1 MRHTRKAAVAV
12 LSAAAIA
19 AALAGCSQKSLE
31 PYRDAPVSGH
41 QSSPAEVIEMPDG
54 FSNVADKC
62 DGHGHRV
69 YVVFHNDGSYGSVA
83 AISDPTCPGGGA
95 AVTSK

>member
-1 MRHTRKAAVAV
+1 MRLTARAAAAGA
-12 LSAAAIA
+12 AAAIA
-19 AALAGCSQKSLE
+19 LLAGCSQKAAE
-31 PYRDAPVSGH
+31 PFRDAPVSGH

-69 YVVFHNDGSYGSVA
+69 YVLFHSDGSYGSVTA
-83 AISDPTCPGGGA
+83 VSDPGCPGA
-95 AVTSK
+95 APAK